1 MRVKKTE
8 AKYKKVI
15 VKWRDAITDDDKAI
29 AIIDALEMDMP
40 IRESIGYL
48 LKKDRQK
55 IILAMI
61 YDHEDQ
67 EVDGI
72 HIIPRQWAM
81 EINEIK

>member
-1 MRVKKTE
+1 MRKTQ

-15 VKWRDAITDDDKAI
+15 VKWLDAFTDDDKAVKI
-29 AIIDALEMDMP
+29 EDALKMEMP
-40 IRESIGYL
+40 LRESIGYL
-48 LKKDRQK
+48 LKKDRRRVV
-55 IILAMI
+55 LAMI